1 MIRTAPPPQSLVVG
15 VFLFLLAA
23 VAAVAPLPPL
33 LRSLGIVVASYLA
46 FGMGGMPYAYVT
58 ALLTPPIGLLGGD
71 AEWLV
76 LLPVV
81 MSSNL
86 LAMLG
91 LEYGWRWAAL
101 AVSPLLLA
109 APPLVTWTLSNR
121 ALFQVDL
128 PWQPNGGIWVLL
140 HLLVGLAGVLTA
152 IMLERRRLREDARAT
167 RETGER
173 EPA

>member
-1 MIRTAPPPQSLVVG
+1 MIRTAPPPQSIVVG

-23 VAAVAPLPPL
+23 VSAVAPMPPL
-33 LRSLGIVVASYLA
+33 LRSLGIVLASYLA

-71 AEWLV
+71 ADWLV

-91 LEYGWRWAAL
+91 LEYGWRWGAL
-101 AVSPLLLA
+101 AISPALLA

-121 ALFQVDL
+121 QLFQVEL

-140 HLLVGLAGVLTA
+140 HVLVALAGVLSA
-152 IMLERRRLREDARAT
+152 IMLERRRLRGEDGAQ
-167 RETGER
+167 REPSER